1 MKWNYYLR
9 TKEKKLGNIAFG
21 KREIG
26 NENETCIEYIVFV
39 SHKQGMEQVEHR
51 MVENLTQG
59 SFSIF
64 TISLDIFRV
73 YVSQVEERYGYLSG
87 KMLRKNLSRSWW

>member
-1 MKWNYYLR
+1 M
-9 TKEKKLGNIAFG
+9 IAFG
-21 KREIG
+21 KREIGNG

-39 SHKQGMEQVEHR
+39 SHKQGVEQVEHR
-51 MVENLTQG
+51 MVKNLTQG

-73 YVSQVEERYGYLSG
+73 YVSQVEERYGYFSG
-87 KMLRKNLSRSWW
+87 KMLRKNLSHSWW

>member
-1 MKWNYYLR
+1 
-9 TKEKKLGNIAFG
+9 
-21 KREIG
+21 
-26 NENETCIEYIVFV
+26 
-39 SHKQGMEQVEHR
+39 MEQVEHR

-64 TISLDIFRV
+64 TISLDIFWV

-87 KMLRKNLSRSWW
+87 KMLRKNR